1 MKFGVIGLGR
11 FGYQLAVTLAEQ
23 GCEVVAIDRNEEIV
37 ETIKDHVTQAI
48 CMNVIDE
55 TSLTEI
61 GIGELDAVV
70 VATGESFAQS
80 VLLTTILKK
89 HLHVPYVVAR
99 AMNDIN
105 EHILKLVGADRVFVI
120 ERDMGVK
127 IAYTLSLP
135 LADLVP
141 ITQDF
146 AITTILAP
154 YQVVGK
160 QVGEVNTLKHP
171 KVACIAVQKGE
182 DIMLVGDTYTILE
195 TDKLVFAGN
204 KKYLSSLVRG

>member
-11 FGYQLAVTLAEQ
+11 FGYQLASTLAEL

-37 ETIKDHVTQAI
+37 ESIRDSVTQAI

-55 TSLTEI
+55 ESLKEI

-80 VLLTTILKK
+80 VLLTTILKR

-99 AMNDIN
+99 AVDDIN
-105 EHILKLVGADRVFVI
+105 ENILKLVGADRVFVI

-127 IAYTLSLP
+127 VAYTLSLP

-141 ITQDF
+141 VTNDF
-146 AITTILAP
+146 AVTTIVAP
-154 YQVVGK
+154 YPFVGRK
-160 QVGEVNTLKHP
+160 IEEINAAKHP
-171 KVACIAVQKGE
+171 RVSCIAVQKGE
-182 DIMLVGDTYTILE
+182 EMMLVGGTYVVLE

-204 KKYLSSLVRG
+204 KKYLSSLMRG

>member
-1 MKFGVIGLGR
+1 MKFGIIGLGR
-11 FGYQLAVTLAEQ
+11 FGFQLATTLAEL

-37 ETIKDHVTQAI
+37 ESIRDSVTQAI

-55 TSLTEI
+55 ESLKEI
-61 GIGELDAVV
+61 GIGELDAVI

-80 VLLTTILKK
+80 VLLTTILKRN
-89 HLHVPYVVAR
+89 LHVPYVVAR

-105 EHILKLVGADRVFVI
+105 ENILKLVGADRVFVI

-127 IAYTLSLP
+127 VAYTLSLP

-141 ITQDF
+141 VTNEF
-146 AITTILAP
+146 AVTTIAAP
-154 YQVVGK
+154 YQFVGRK
-160 QVGEVNTLKHP
+160 IEEINASKHP
-171 KVACIAVQKGE
+171 RVSCIAVQKGE
-182 DIMLVGDTYTILE
+182 EMMLVGGTYVVLE

-204 KKYLSSLVRG
+204 KKYLSSLMRG

>member
-141 ITQDF
+141 VTQDF
-146 AITTILAP
+146 AVTTITAP
-154 YQVVGK
+154 FQFVGK
-160 QVGEVNTLKHP
+160 QVQEINLLKHP
-171 KVACIAVQKGE
+171 KVVCIAVQKGE
-182 DIMLVGDTYTILE
+182 DIILVGDTYTVLE

-204 KKYLSSLVRG
+204 KKYLASLMRG

>member
-11 FGYQLAVTLAEQ
+11 FGHQLAVTLAEQ

-37 ETIKDHVTQAI
+37 ESIKDHVTQAI

-55 TSLTEI
+55 NSLTEI
-61 GIGELDAVV
+61 GIGELDAVI

-141 ITQDF
+141 VTQDF

-154 YQVVGK
+154 YQMINKTVGDI
-160 QVGEVNTLKHP
+160 NALKHP
-171 KVACIAVQKGE
+171 RIACIAVQKGE
-182 DIMLVGDTYTILE
+182 DIMIVGDSYTVLE

>member
-11 FGYQLAVTLAEQ
+11 FGFQLANTLAEL

-37 ETIKDHVTQAI
+37 ESIRDSVTQAI

-55 TSLTEI
+55 ESLKEI

-80 VLLTTILKK
+80 VLLTTILKR

-99 AMNDIN
+99 AVDDIN
-105 EHILKLVGADRVFVI
+105 ENILKLVGADRVFVI

-127 IAYTLSLP
+127 VAYTLSLP

-141 ITQDF
+141 VTNEF
-146 AITTILAP
+146 AVTTITAP
-154 YQVVGK
+154 YQFVGRK
-160 QVGEVNTLKHP
+160 IAEINAAKHP
-171 KVACIAVQKGE
+171 RVSCIAVQKGDE
-182 DIMLVGDTYTILE
+182 IMLVGDTYMVLE

-204 KKYLSSLVRG
+204 KKYLSSLMRG

>member
-1 MKFGVIGLGR
+1 MKFGIIGLGR
-11 FGYQLAVTLAEQ
+11 FGFQLATTLAEL

-37 ETIKDHVTQAI
+37 ESIRDLVTQAI

-55 TSLTEI
+55 ESLKEI
-61 GIGELDAVV
+61 GIGELDAVI

-80 VLLTTILKK
+80 VLLTTILKRN
-89 HLHVPYVVAR
+89 LHVPYVVAR

-105 EHILKLVGADRVFVI
+105 ENILKLVGADRVFVI

-127 IAYTLSLP
+127 VAYTLSLP

-141 ITQDF
+141 VTNEF
-146 AITTILAP
+146 AVTTITAP
-154 YQVVGK
+154 YQFVGRK
-160 QVGEVNTLKHP
+160 IAEINAAKHP
-171 KVACIAVQKGE
+171 RVSCIAVQKGE
-182 DIMLVGDTYTILE
+182 EMMLVGDTYVVLE

-204 KKYLSSLVRG
+204 KKYLSSLMRG

>member
-70 VATGESFAQS
+70 VATGESFAHHNS
-80 VLLTTILKK
+80 
-89 HLHVPYVVAR
+89 
-99 AMNDIN
+99 
-105 EHILKLVGADRVFVI
+105 
-120 ERDMGVK
+120 
-127 IAYTLSLP
+127 
-135 LADLVP
+135 
-141 ITQDF
+141 
-146 AITTILAP
+146 
-154 YQVVGK
+154 
-160 QVGEVNTLKHP
+160 
-171 KVACIAVQKGE
+171 
-182 DIMLVGDTYTILE
+182 
-195 TDKLVFAGN
+195 
-204 KKYLSSLVRG
+204 